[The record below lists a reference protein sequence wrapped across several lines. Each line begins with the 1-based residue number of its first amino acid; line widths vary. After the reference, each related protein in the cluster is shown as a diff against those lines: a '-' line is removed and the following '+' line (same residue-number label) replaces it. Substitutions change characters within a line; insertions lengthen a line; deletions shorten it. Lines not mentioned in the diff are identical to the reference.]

1 MERELEGMKVAILV
15 ENGFEEVE
23 LHEPRAAL
31 DAAGAVT
38 QIVSPVEGKVRGWK
52 HTEWGDDLP
61 VDVALEHAHPD
72 EFDALLLPGGVMNP
86 DRLRMNPKA
95 VDFVRA
101 IWDAGKPIAAICHA
115 PWMLIEAGIAEGKRL
130 TSWPSLMKDLSNAGA
145 SWLNQM
151 AVRDGQLVTSRKPDD
166 IPQFNLAMLELFH
179 AAHERRRA
187 A

>member
-1 MERELEGMKVAILV
+1 MERELEGMRIAILV

-23 LHEPRAAL
+23 LYEPRAAL

-38 QIVSPVEGKVRGWK
+38 QVVSPVEGKVRGWK
-52 HTEWGDDLP
+52 HTEWGGDLP
-61 VDVALEHAHPD
+61 VDVALEHANPD
-72 EFDALLLPGGVMNP
+72 EFDALMLPGGVMNP

-115 PWMLIEAGIAEGKRL
+115 PWMLIDAGIAQGRRL
-130 TSWPSLMKDLSNAGA
+130 TSWPSLMTDLKNAGA
-145 SWLNQM
+145 SWQNQM
-151 AVRDGQLVTSRKPDD
+151 AVRDGRLVTSRKPDD
-166 IPQFNLAMLELFH
+166 IPQFNRAMLELFQE
-179 AAHERRRA
+179 ARGQRRA